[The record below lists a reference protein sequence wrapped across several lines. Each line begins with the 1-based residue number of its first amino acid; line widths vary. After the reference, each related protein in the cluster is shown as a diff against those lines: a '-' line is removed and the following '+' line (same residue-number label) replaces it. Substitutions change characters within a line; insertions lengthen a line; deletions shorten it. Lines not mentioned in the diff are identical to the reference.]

1 MILTIGEI
9 IKRFRTEGRCF
20 KFCPQTIVYMADKLG
35 YEKKRVGGKI
45 GYDQSLITAI
55 TRHFNEAVEYD
66 NECHKKMPQ
75 KPLKQPNMG
84 DYYTYNGERDNID
97 YEWEKNENKNM
108 ILYTRNNRKIYIAE
122 DQVSLLKGYF
132 LNEGVVFKKNE
143 GEPPIDTSITPIK
156 FGDKSST
163 DIDNTVA
170 DTRFFGT
177 KNDILYGD
185 NTLSK
190 RTYSL
195 SDLYHNMNIL
205 IAAYESA
212 IKCIESGNRFN
223 PVISQCPSNT
233 YSSIIRKMGDKSLS
247 DEELIDY
254 FNERIYV
261 FKKQYDM
268 SKAKYDRTM
277 NADDGSKLLPRY
289 DVGVVPGTDVKVIAL
304 FKFND
309 FNFSDAIKNGELRQT
324 KGTDDI
330 LNITPSERE
339 TNSKLYGKGKGTN
352 KKLKTSY
359 DNGTVTPDIAT
370 NFSLNA
376 NGNDKFG
383 FGDDHYKQQF
393 KSRGAYNSDAEF
405 NADSKQV
412 YNSVTQFMDKSIL
425 AARYALKNEG
435 VKVDYI
441 LAAPSSSKY
450 NHYYC
455 VNLSRKLGI
464 EYKPDFFSRNLI
476 NVQLD
481 EGIYKAGLTTS
492 IIENTKN
499 LIKEAAITEISSLLM
514 KDVKAFVKENYVY
527 LSNISKVPHGR
538 EKIDADLVCEFIK
551 HYSYYGLCNIHDSMP
566 KTSNV
571 YMYLVNHF
579 MDYVEIKQTKKD
591 IDVNWIWKSILFVL
605 KTKLSRKY
613 QELLAN
619 LDRRIKICSNYL
631 KAENGGWKLS
641 YCKKFKITDIDIKA
655 RPYVKNAYVVSD
667 SELDAEDN
675 LFEKYRNA
683 NFLMVDEDMN
693 SGGTLKLLIEALKDQ
708 VVGHI
713 GKRGRR
719 GKIKSTQI
727 TCLVN
732 AYTLK

>member
-1 MILTIGEI
+1 
-9 IKRFRTEGRCF
+9 
-20 KFCPQTIVYMADKLG
+20 
-35 YEKKRVGGKI
+35 
-45 GYDQSLITAI
+45 
-55 TRHFNEAVEYD
+55 
-66 NECHKKMPQ
+66 
-75 KPLKQPNMG
+75 
-84 DYYTYNGERDNID
+84 
-97 YEWEKNENKNM
+97 M
-108 ILYTRNNRKIYIAE
+108 ILYTRKPKKIHIGE
-122 DQVSLLKGYF
+122 NKIVL
-132 LNEGVVFKKNE
+132 LNEGVKFTRNY
-143 GEPPIDTSITPIK
+143 GEPPIDTTITPIK
-156 FGDKSST
+156 FDDESST
-163 DIDNTVA
+163 DSNNKVA
-170 DTRFFGT
+170 DTRFFGS
-177 KNDILYGD
+177 KNNILYGD

-190 RTYSL
+190 KSYSL
-195 SDLYHNMNIL
+195 SDLYQNMSVL

-212 IKCIESGNRFN
+212 IKCVESGKRLN
-223 PVISQCPSNT
+223 PIISRCPTNT
-233 YSSIIRKMGDKSLS
+233 YNSIIEKMSDESLS
-247 DEELIDY
+247 NEELIDY

-268 SKAKYDRTM
+268 SKAKYDRTIA
-277 NADDGSKLLPRY
+277 ADNENSKLLPRY
-289 DVGVVPGTDVKVIAL
+289 DVGVVLGTDVKVIAL

-324 KGTDDI
+324 KDTDK
-330 LNITPSERE
+330 LLGITSSERE

-370 NFSLNA
+370 NFSLNGMDDVY
-376 NGNDKFG
+376 NV
-383 FGDDHYKQQF
+383 DHYKQQF
-393 KSRGAYNSDAEF
+393 KSRGAYNSEDDF
-405 NADSKQV
+405 NADTKQV

-435 VKVDYI
+435 IKVDYI

-455 VNLSRKLGI
+455 INLSRKLGI
-464 EYKPDFFSRNLI
+464 EYKQDFFSRNLI

-481 EGIYKAGLTTS
+481 EKIYKAGIPSS

-499 LIKEAAITEISSLLM
+499 LIKEAAVTEISSLLM
-514 KDVKAFVKENYVY
+514 KDVKDFVEENYDY
-527 LSNISKVPHGR
+527 LTNISKVPHGR
-538 EKIDADLVCEFIK
+538 EKVDYNLICEFIK
-551 HYSYYGLCNIHDSMP
+551 HYSYYGLCNINESSP

-591 IDVNWIWKSILFVL
+591 IDVSWIWKSILFVL

-719 GKIKSTQI
+719 GKIKSSQI